1 MKAPVFACAL
11 AILAACEFQP
21 APPPAPPPPA
31 HVPAD
36 AAAVA
41 AVAAVATVAA
51 VSDAGAPQP
60 RADATLI
67 AVTDDC
73 VRTSTHIAE
82 VLISSAADQALKA
95 SYEAARDRIVR
106 ATAEVCTT
114 QAWSGPEQRCFVQA
128 KVEADLRACE
138 KKFPPPL
145 VQPKH
150 QVVPAL

>member
-1 MKAPVFACAL
+1 MKL
-11 AILAACEFQP
+11 MLLSLIAACEFQP

-36 AAAVA
+36 APAAIA
-41 AVAAVATVAA
+41 PAG
-51 VSDAGAPQP
+51 DAGAAPAHP
-60 RADATLI
+60 DAPVI

-82 VLISSAADQALKA
+82 VLIAGAADPSLKS

-106 ATAEVCTT
+106 ATAEACTT
-114 QAWSGPEQRCFVQA
+114 QAWSEEEQRCFAQA

-138 KKFPPPL
+138 KKFPPA
-145 VQPKH
+145 QGR
-150 QVVPAL
+150 